1 LHEGVGAVR
10 LGKMHLRWCHQCG
23 VPVLE
28 DATCGLCDGPTVE
41 VKLTPPGDARPA
53 FESDITKLR
62 ELLDVQFGSGSGAAV
77 IPEGCIVLLN
87 KAPDIDRMDEVIVG
101 GEVVGAVRYEL
112 AHGERFLL
120 RPQSAANLAPVMT
133 SGWVSVDEGAA
144 KAIRSDK
151 ASTLAVGVLDCDDG
165 ITTGSEV
172 VVLDTDHRAVSVGI
186 AKMDSRTMMSHAR
199 GTAVKTRWSV
209 EPEEPGI
216 KIEKASW
223 EDALEANQTVTR
235 RRKERAA
242 GFIKE
247 VVSKND
253 LPVAVSYSGGKDSL
267 ATLLLVLDAGIRPT
281 LLFVDTGLE
290 FDDTTANVRDT
301 AREFSLE
308 LVVESAGDSFWE
320 NLDYFG
326 PPAKD
331 FRWCCK
337 ICKLGP
343 AVRLIQRRFPDG
355 VLSFIGQRSYESE
368 QRARKGRTWR
378 NPWTPNQLSASPIQ
392 DWSAMHVWLYLFS
405 KKVSFNPLYE
415 RGLERIGCFMCPAT
429 DLGELRRIK
438 AFAEEYGR
446 WQTFLDSYARR
457 TGRSAEWAEF
467 GLWRWRKVPK
477 SVRDELEGRL
487 PPEGAHAP
495 AERSDTQPLT
505 FRSSSGYS
513 PCVEGLS
520 MEGVFSRRLDMDAVA
535 NLLNAVGEVTTAP
548 DGSIAEVGGIT
559 VFREGPVM
567 VKARSEEELEKKA
580 SALREVV
587 FRAMEC
593 AGCGICVGR
602 CPDGAIGLD
611 GRARIDADRCS
622 HCGACLGRCPVTSFK
637 SRELDI

>member
-1 LHEGVGAVR
+1 
-10 LGKMHLRWCHQCG
+10 

-28 DATCGLCDGPTVE
+28 DSTCGLCDGPTVE

-62 ELLDVQFGSGSGAAV
+62 ELLDAQFGPGSGAAV

-101 GEVVGAVRYEL
+101 GEVIGAVRYEL

-120 RPQSAANLAPVMT
+120 RPQSAASLAPVLT
-133 SGWVSVDEGAA
+133 VGWVSVDDGAA
-144 KAIRSDK
+144 KAIRTK
-151 ASTLAVGVLDCDDG
+151 QASTLAVGVLDCDDA
-165 ITTGSEV
+165 IAVGSEV
-172 VVLDTDHRAVSVGI
+172 VVLDTDHKAVSVGI
-186 AKMDSRTMMSHAR
+186 AKMDSPTMMSRAR
-199 GTAVKTRWSV
+199 GTAVKTRWPV
-209 EPEEPGI
+209 MPEEPGV
-216 KIEKASW
+216 KIENASW
-223 EDALEANQTVTR
+223 EDALKANQAVIR
-235 RRKERAA
+235 RRGERAVA
-242 GFIKE
+242 FVREI
-247 VVSKND
+247 VSKNE

-267 ATLLLVLDAGIRPT
+267 ATLLIVLDAGIRPT

-290 FDDTTANVRDT
+290 FEETKANVVDM
-301 AREFSLE
+301 AKEFSLE
-308 LVVESAGDSFWE
+308 LVVESAGDAFWE

-326 PPAKD
+326 PPGKD

-343 AVRLIQRRFPDG
+343 AVRLIQRHFPNG

-368 QRARKGRTWR
+368 QRARKGRSWR
-378 NPWTPNQLSASPIQ
+378 NPWTPNQMSASPIQ

-405 KKVSFNPLYE
+405 KEVSFNPLYE

-429 DLGELRRIK
+429 DLGELRRIG

-446 WQTFLDSYARR
+446 WQTYLDSYAKR
-457 TGRSAEWAEF
+457 TGRSAEWTEF

-487 PPEGAHAP
+487 PPEVSRAP
-495 AERSDTQPLT
+495 AGRLGTQPLT

-520 MEGVFSRRLDMDAVA
+520 MEGVFSRPLDMDAVA

-548 DGSIAEVGGIT
+548 DGSIAEVMGIT

-567 VKARSEEELEKKA
+567 IKAKSEEELEMKG

-602 CPDGAIGLD
+602 CSEGAIALD
-611 GRARIDADRCS
+611 GRARIDPGKCT

-637 SRELDI
+637 SRALDI